1 MRYVIIFCLIY
12 SNYTTSPFLS
22 PACLAPPLLDKQCPK
37 ALVYSPYLRTVFIS
51 GASRGLGAI
60 IAKTFASNNYN
71 IIINYN
77 KSEHEAINL
86 KKDLESKYNIKCYL
100 YKCDV
105 SDELK
110 VKEMFLKIKDEI
122 GNIEC
127 VINNAGIS
135 LDNSLTDKTSDEF
148 MKVISV
154 NLLGTYLI
162 SKYSLKVLKKGC
174 IINVASNNVYVG
186 SYIESIDY
194 DASKAGVISLTHSL
208 ARFLAPNIRVNAV
221 APGWILTDMTK
232 DLDLNFKKCEE
243 DKILLKRFAEPEEIA
258 DAVYFLASN
267 EYVNDCI
274 LRIDGGIK

>member
-1 MRYVIIFCLIY
+1 M
-12 SNYTTSPFLS
+12 
-22 PACLAPPLLDKQCPK
+22 K
-37 ALVYSPYLRTVFIS
+37 TVFIS

-60 IAKTFASNNYN
+60 IAKIFASNNYN

-77 KSEHEAINL
+77 KSEHKAINL
-86 KKDLESKYNIKCYL
+86 KKDLESKYNIKCFL

-105 SDELK
+105 SNEFE
-110 VKEMFLKIKDEI
+110 VKDMFLRIKGEI
-122 GNIEC
+122 GNIDC

-135 LDNSLTDKTSDEF
+135 LDNSLIDKTYDEF

-162 SKYSLKVLKKGC
+162 SKYSLEVLKKGC
-174 IINVASNNVYVG
+174 IINVSSNNIYVG

-194 DASKAGVISLTHSL
+194 DASKAGVMSLTHSF
-208 ARFLAPNIRVNAV
+208 ARALAPNIRVNAV

-243 DKILLKRFAEPEEIA
+243 DKILLKRFGKSEEIA

-274 LRIDGGIK
+274 LRIDGGIR

>member
-1 MRYVIIFCLIY
+1 M
-12 SNYTTSPFLS
+12 
-22 PACLAPPLLDKQCPK
+22 K
-37 ALVYSPYLRTVFIS
+37 TVFIS

-77 KSEHEAINL
+77 KSEHKAINL
-86 KKDLESKYNIKCYL
+86 KKDLESKYNIKCFL

-105 SDELK
+105 SNEFE
-110 VKEMFLKIKDEI
+110 VKDMFLRIKGEI
-122 GNIEC
+122 GNIDC

-135 LDNSLTDKTSDEF
+135 LDNSLIDKTYVEF

-162 SKYSLKVLKKGC
+162 SKYSLEVLKKGC
-174 IINVASNNVYVG
+174 IINVSSNNIYEG

-232 DLDLNFKKCEE
+232 DLDLNFIKYEE
-243 DKILLKRFAEPEEIA
+243 DKILLKRFGKLEEIA

-274 LRIDGGIK
+274 LRIDGGIR

>member
-1 MRYVIIFCLIY
+1 M
-12 SNYTTSPFLS
+12 
-22 PACLAPPLLDKQCPK
+22 K
-37 ALVYSPYLRTVFIS
+37 TVFIS

-77 KSEHEAINL
+77 KSEHKAINL
-86 KKDLESKYNIKCYL
+86 KKDLESKYNIKCFL

-105 SDELK
+105 SNEFE
-110 VKEMFLKIKDEI
+110 VKDMFLRIKGEI
-122 GNIEC
+122 GNIDC

-135 LDNSLTDKTSDEF
+135 LDNSLIDKTSDEF

-162 SKYSLKVLKKGC
+162 SKYSLEVLKKGC
-174 IINVASNNVYVG
+174 IINVSSNNIYEG

-221 APGWILTDMTK
+221 VPGWILTDMTK
-232 DLDLNFKKCEE
+232 DLDLNFKKYEE
-243 DKILLKRFAEPEEIA
+243 DKILLKRFGKSEEIA

-274 LRIDGGIK
+274 LRIDGGIR

>member
-1 MRYVIIFCLIY
+1 M
-12 SNYTTSPFLS
+12 
-22 PACLAPPLLDKQCPK
+22 K
-37 ALVYSPYLRTVFIS
+37 TVFIS

-86 KKDLESKYNIKCYL
+86 KKDLESKYNIKCFL

-105 SDELK
+105 SNEFE
-110 VKEMFLKIKDEI
+110 VKDMFLKIKGEI
-122 GNIEC
+122 GNIDC

-135 LDNSLTDKTSDEF
+135 LDNNLIDKTADEF

-162 SKYSLKVLKKGC
+162 SKYSLEVLKKGC
-174 IINVASNNVYVG
+174 IINIASNNVYEG

-243 DKILLKRFAEPEEIA
+243 DKILLKRFGKSEEIA

-274 LRIDGGIK
+274 LRIDGGIR

>member
-1 MRYVIIFCLIY
+1 M
-12 SNYTTSPFLS
+12 
-22 PACLAPPLLDKQCPK
+22 K
-37 ALVYSPYLRTVFIS
+37 TVFIS
-51 GASRGLGAI
+51 GASRGLGAV

-77 KSEHEAINL
+77 KSEHKAINL
-86 KKDLESKYNIKCYL
+86 KKDLESKYNIKCFL

-105 SDELK
+105 SNEFE
-110 VKEMFLKIKDEI
+110 VKGMFLKIKGEI
-122 GNIEC
+122 GNIDC

-135 LDNSLTDKTSDEF
+135 LDNSLIDKTYVEF

-162 SKYSLKVLKKGC
+162 SKYSLEVLKKGC
-174 IINVASNNVYVG
+174 IINVSSNNIYVG

-221 APGWILTDMTK
+221 ASGWILTDMTK

-243 DKILLKRFAEPEEIA
+243 DKILLKRFGKPEEIA

-274 LRIDGGIK
+274 LRIDGGIR

>member
-1 MRYVIIFCLIY
+1 M
-12 SNYTTSPFLS
+12 
-22 PACLAPPLLDKQCPK
+22 K
-37 ALVYSPYLRTVFIS
+37 TVFIS

-77 KSEHEAINL
+77 KSEHKAINL
-86 KKDLESKYNIKCYL
+86 KKDLESKYNIKCFL

-105 SDELK
+105 SNEFE
-110 VKEMFLKIKDEI
+110 VKDMFLKIKGEI
-122 GNIEC
+122 GNIDC

-135 LDNSLTDKTSDEF
+135 LDNSLIDKTYVEF

-162 SKYSLKVLKKGC
+162 SKYSLEVLKKGC
-174 IINVASNNVYVG
+174 IINVSSNNIYVG

-243 DKILLKRFAEPEEIA
+243 NKILLKRFGKSEEIA

-274 LRIDGGIK
+274 LRIDGGLR

>member
-1 MRYVIIFCLIY
+1 M
-12 SNYTTSPFLS
+12 
-22 PACLAPPLLDKQCPK
+22 K
-37 ALVYSPYLRTVFIS
+37 TVFIS

-77 KSEHEAINL
+77 KSEHKAINL
-86 KKDLESKYNIKCYL
+86 KKDLESKYNIKCFL

-105 SDELK
+105 SNEFE
-110 VKEMFLKIKDEI
+110 VKDMFLRIKGEI
-122 GNIEC
+122 GNIDC

-135 LDNSLTDKTSDEF
+135 LDNSLIDKTSDEF

-162 SKYSLKVLKKGC
+162 SKYSLEVLKKGC
-174 IINVASNNVYVG
+174 IINVSSNNIYEG

-232 DLDLNFKKCEE
+232 DLDLNFKKYEE
-243 DKILLKRFAEPEEIA
+243 DKILLKRFGKSEEIA

-274 LRIDGGIK
+274 LRIDGGIR

>member
-1 MRYVIIFCLIY
+1 M
-12 SNYTTSPFLS
+12 
-22 PACLAPPLLDKQCPK
+22 K
-37 ALVYSPYLRTVFIS
+37 TVFIS

-77 KSEHEAINL
+77 KSEHKAINL
-86 KKDLESKYNIKCYL
+86 KKDLESKYNIKCFL

-105 SDELK
+105 SNEFE
-110 VKEMFLKIKDEI
+110 VKDMFLKIKGEI
-122 GNIEC
+122 GNIDC

-135 LDNSLTDKTSDEF
+135 LDNSLIDKTYDEF

-162 SKYSLKVLKKGC
+162 SKYSLEVLKKGC
-174 IINVASNNVYVG
+174 IINVSSNNIYEG

-221 APGWILTDMTK
+221 ASGWILTDMTK

-243 DKILLKRFAEPEEIA
+243 DKILLKRFGKPEEIA

-274 LRIDGGIK
+274 LRIDGGIR

>member
-1 MRYVIIFCLIY
+1 M
-12 SNYTTSPFLS
+12 
-22 PACLAPPLLDKQCPK
+22 K
-37 ALVYSPYLRTVFIS
+37 TVFIS

-110 VKEMFLKIKDEI
+110 VKEMFLKIKDEVGSI
-122 GNIEC
+122 DC

-135 LDNSLTDKTSDEF
+135 LDNSLTDKTYDEF

-154 NLLGTYLI
+154 NLLGTYLV
-162 SKYSLKVLKKGC
+162 SKYSLEVLRKGC
-174 IINVASNNVYVG
+174 IINIASNNVFVE

-243 DKILLKRFAEPEEIA
+243 DEILLKRFAEPEEIA
-258 DAVYFLASN
+258 DAVFFLASN

-274 LRIDGGIK
+274 LRIDGGIR

>member
-1 MRYVIIFCLIY
+1 M
-12 SNYTTSPFLS
+12 
-22 PACLAPPLLDKQCPK
+22 K
-37 ALVYSPYLRTVFIS
+37 TVFIS

-110 VKEMFLKIKDEI
+110 VKEMFLKIKDEVGSI
-122 GNIEC
+122 DC

-135 LDNSLTDKTSDEF
+135 LDNSLTDKTYDEF

-154 NLLGTYLI
+154 NLLGTYLV
-162 SKYSLKVLKKGC
+162 SKYSLEVLRKGC
-174 IINVASNNVYVG
+174 IINIASNNVFVE

-258 DAVYFLASN
+258 DAVFFLASN

>member
-1 MRYVIIFCLIY
+1 M
-12 SNYTTSPFLS
+12 
-22 PACLAPPLLDKQCPK
+22 K
-37 ALVYSPYLRTVFIS
+37 TVFIS

-77 KSEHEAINL
+77 KSEHKAINL
-86 KKDLESKYNIKCYL
+86 KKDLESKYNIKCFL

-105 SDELK
+105 SNEFE
-110 VKEMFLKIKDEI
+110 VKDIFLKIKGEI
-122 GNIEC
+122 GNIDC

-135 LDNSLTDKTSDEF
+135 LDNSLIDKTYDEF

-162 SKYSLKVLKKGC
+162 SKYSLEVLKKGC
-174 IINVASNNVYVG
+174 IINVSSNNIYVG

-221 APGWILTDMTK
+221 ASGWILTDMTK

-243 DKILLKRFAEPEEIA
+243 DKILLKRFGKPEEIA

-274 LRIDGGIK
+274 LRIDGGIR

>member
-1 MRYVIIFCLIY
+1 M
-12 SNYTTSPFLS
+12 
-22 PACLAPPLLDKQCPK
+22 K
-37 ALVYSPYLRTVFIS
+37 TVFIS

-77 KSEHEAINL
+77 KSEHKAINL
-86 KKDLESKYNIKCYL
+86 KKDLESKYNIKCFL

-105 SDELK
+105 SNEFE
-110 VKEMFLKIKDEI
+110 VKDMFLRIKGEI
-122 GNIEC
+122 GNIDC

-135 LDNSLTDKTSDEF
+135 LDNSLIDKTSDEF

-162 SKYSLKVLKKGC
+162 SKYSLEVLKKGC
-174 IINVASNNVYVG
+174 IINIASNNVYEG

-232 DLDLNFKKCEE
+232 DLDLNFIKYEE
-243 DKILLKRFAEPEEIA
+243 DKILLKRFGKSEEIA

-267 EYVNDCI
+267 EYVNECI
-274 LRIDGGIK
+274 LRIDGGIR

>member
-1 MRYVIIFCLIY
+1 M
-12 SNYTTSPFLS
+12 
-22 PACLAPPLLDKQCPK
+22 K
-37 ALVYSPYLRTVFIS
+37 TVFIS

-77 KSEHEAINL
+77 KSEHKAINL
-86 KKDLESKYNIKCYL
+86 KKDLESKYNIKCFL

-105 SDELK
+105 SNEFE
-110 VKEMFLKIKDEI
+110 VKDMFLKIKGEI
-122 GNIEC
+122 GNIDC

-135 LDNSLTDKTSDEF
+135 LDNSLIDKTSDEF

-162 SKYSLKVLKKGC
+162 SKYSLEVLKKGC
-174 IINVASNNVYVG
+174 IINVSSNNIYVG

-194 DASKAGVISLTHSL
+194 DALKAGVMSLTHSF
-208 ARFLAPNIRVNAV
+208 ARALAPNIRVNAV

-243 DKILLKRFAEPEEIA
+243 DKILLKRFGKSEEIA

-274 LRIDGGIK
+274 LRIDGGIR

>member
-1 MRYVIIFCLIY
+1 M
-12 SNYTTSPFLS
+12 
-22 PACLAPPLLDKQCPK
+22 K
-37 ALVYSPYLRTVFIS
+37 TVFIS

-77 KSEHEAINL
+77 KSEHKAINL
-86 KKDLESKYNIKCYL
+86 KKDLESKYNIKCFL

-105 SDELK
+105 SNEFE
-110 VKEMFLKIKDEI
+110 VKDMFLKIKGEI
-122 GNIEC
+122 GNIDC
-127 VINNAGIS
+127 VINNASIS
-135 LDNSLTDKTSDEF
+135 LDNSLIDKTYDEF

-162 SKYSLKVLKKGC
+162 SKYSLEVLKKGC
-174 IINVASNNVYVG
+174 IINVSSNNIYEG

-243 DKILLKRFAEPEEIA
+243 DKILLKRFGKLEEIA

-274 LRIDGGIK
+274 LRIDGGLR

>member
-1 MRYVIIFCLIY
+1 M
-12 SNYTTSPFLS
+12 
-22 PACLAPPLLDKQCPK
+22 K
-37 ALVYSPYLRTVFIS
+37 TVFIS

-77 KSEHEAINL
+77 KSEHKAINL
-86 KKDLESKYNIKCYL
+86 KKDLESKYNIKCFL

-105 SDELK
+105 SNEFE
-110 VKEMFLKIKDEI
+110 VKDMFLRIKGEI
-122 GNIEC
+122 GNIDC

-135 LDNSLTDKTSDEF
+135 LDNSLIDKTYVEF

-162 SKYSLKVLKKGC
+162 SKYSLEVLKKGC
-174 IINVASNNVYVG
+174 IINVSSNNIYVG

-232 DLDLNFKKCEE
+232 DLDLNFKKYEE
-243 DKILLKRFAEPEEIA
+243 DKILLKRFGKSEEIA

-274 LRIDGGIK
+274 LRIDGGIR

>member
-1 MRYVIIFCLIY
+1 M
-12 SNYTTSPFLS
+12 
-22 PACLAPPLLDKQCPK
+22 K
-37 ALVYSPYLRTVFIS
+37 TVFIS

-77 KSEHEAINL
+77 KSEHKAINL
-86 KKDLESKYNIKCYL
+86 KKDLESKYNIKCFL

-105 SDELK
+105 SNEFE
-110 VKEMFLKIKDEI
+110 VKDMFLRIKGEI
-122 GNIEC
+122 GNIDC

-135 LDNSLTDKTSDEF
+135 LDNSLIDKTSDEF

-162 SKYSLKVLKKGC
+162 SKYSLEVLKKGC
-174 IINVASNNVYVG
+174 IINVSSNNIYEG

-243 DKILLKRFAEPEEIA
+243 DKILLKRFGKLEEIA

-274 LRIDGGIK
+274 LRIDGGIR

>member
-1 MRYVIIFCLIY
+1 M
-12 SNYTTSPFLS
+12 
-22 PACLAPPLLDKQCPK
+22 K
-37 ALVYSPYLRTVFIS
+37 TVFIS

-110 VKEMFLKIKDEI
+110 VKEMFLKIKDEVGSI
-122 GNIEC
+122 DC

-135 LDNSLTDKTSDEF
+135 LDNSLTDKTYDEF

-154 NLLGTYLI
+154 NLLGTYLV
-162 SKYSLKVLKKGC
+162 SKYSLEVLRKGC
-174 IINVASNNVYVG
+174 IINIASNNVFVE

-243 DKILLKRFAEPEEIA
+243 DEILLKRFAEPEEIA
-258 DAVYFLASN
+258 DAVFFLASN

>member
-1 MRYVIIFCLIY
+1 M
-12 SNYTTSPFLS
+12 
-22 PACLAPPLLDKQCPK
+22 K
-37 ALVYSPYLRTVFIS
+37 TVFIS

-77 KSEHEAINL
+77 KSEHKAINL
-86 KKDLESKYNIKCYL
+86 KKDLESKYNIKCFL

-105 SDELK
+105 SNEFE
-110 VKEMFLKIKDEI
+110 VKDMFLRIKGEI
-122 GNIEC
+122 GNIDC

-135 LDNSLTDKTSDEF
+135 LDNSLIDKTSDEF

-162 SKYSLKVLKKGC
+162 SKYSLEVLKKGC
-174 IINVASNNVYVG
+174 IINVSSNNIYEG

-243 DKILLKRFAEPEEIA
+243 DKILLKRFGKPEEIA

-274 LRIDGGIK
+274 LRIDGGIR

>member
-1 MRYVIIFCLIY
+1 M
-12 SNYTTSPFLS
+12 
-22 PACLAPPLLDKQCPK
+22 K
-37 ALVYSPYLRTVFIS
+37 TVFIS
-51 GASRGLGAI
+51 GASRGLGAV

-71 IIINYN
+71 VIINYN
-77 KSEHEAINL
+77 NSEHEANDL
-86 KKDLESKYNIKCYL
+86 KKFLESNYKIKCFL

-105 SDELK
+105 SNEFE
-110 VKEMFLKIKDEI
+110 VKDMFLKIKGEI
-122 GNIEC
+122 GNIDC

-135 LDNSLTDKTSDEF
+135 LDNSLIDKTYDEF

-162 SKYSLKVLKKGC
+162 SKYSLEVLKKGC
-174 IINVASNNVYVG
+174 IINVSSNNIYEG

-232 DLDLNFKKCEE
+232 DLVLNFKKYEE
-243 DKILLKRFAEPEEIA
+243 DKILLKRFGKSEEIA

-274 LRIDGGIK
+274 LRIDGGIR

>member
-1 MRYVIIFCLIY
+1 M
-12 SNYTTSPFLS
+12 
-22 PACLAPPLLDKQCPK
+22 K
-37 ALVYSPYLRTVFIS
+37 TVFIS

-77 KSEHEAINL
+77 KSEHKAINL
-86 KKDLESKYNIKCYL
+86 KKDLESKYNIKCFL

-105 SDELK
+105 SNEFE
-110 VKEMFLKIKDEI
+110 VKDMFLRIKGEI
-122 GNIEC
+122 GNIDC

-135 LDNSLTDKTSDEF
+135 LDNSLIDKTYVEF

-162 SKYSLKVLKKGC
+162 SKYSLEVLKKGC
-174 IINVASNNVYVG
+174 IINVSSNNIYVG

-243 DKILLKRFAEPEEIA
+243 NKILLKRFGKPEEIA
-258 DAVYFLASN
+258 DAVYFFASN

-274 LRIDGGIK
+274 LRIDGGIR

>member
-1 MRYVIIFCLIY
+1 M
-12 SNYTTSPFLS
+12 
-22 PACLAPPLLDKQCPK
+22 K
-37 ALVYSPYLRTVFIS
+37 TVFIS

-77 KSEHEAINL
+77 KSEQEAIDL
-86 KKDLESKYNIKCYL
+86 KKVLENKYNIKCYL

-105 SDELK
+105 SNELE
-110 VKEMFLKIKDEI
+110 VKEMFLKIKAEV
-122 GNIEC
+122 GNIDC

-135 LDNSLTDKTSDEF
+135 LDNSLTDKTADEF

-162 SKYSLKVLKKGC
+162 SKYSLEVLKKGC
-174 IINVASNNVYVG
+174 IINVASNNYVG

-243 DKILLKRFAEPEEIA
+243 DKILLKRFGKSEEIA

>member
-1 MRYVIIFCLIY
+1 M
-12 SNYTTSPFLS
+12 
-22 PACLAPPLLDKQCPK
+22 K
-37 ALVYSPYLRTVFIS
+37 TVFIS
-51 GASRGLGAI
+51 GASRGLGAS
-60 IAKTFASNNYN
+60 IARVFASNKYN
-71 IIINYN
+71 VIINYN
-77 KSEHEAINL
+77 KSEVEANRL
-86 KKDLESKYNIKCYL
+86 KETLESEYNINCYV

-105 SDELK
+105 SNEEE
-110 VKEMFLKIKDEI
+110 VQEMFNKIKDEI
-122 GNIEC
+122 GNIDC
-127 VINNAGIS
+127 VVNNAGIS
-135 LDNSLTDKTSDEF
+135 LDNSLIDKTYVEF

-162 SKYSLKVLKKGC
+162 SKYSLEVLKKGC
-174 IINVASNNVYVG
+174 IINIASNNVYEE

-243 DKILLKRFAEPEEIA
+243 DKILLKRFGKSEEIA

-274 LRIDGGIK
+274 LRIDGGIR

>member
-1 MRYVIIFCLIY
+1 M
-12 SNYTTSPFLS
+12 
-22 PACLAPPLLDKQCPK
+22 K
-37 ALVYSPYLRTVFIS
+37 TVFIS

-77 KSEHEAINL
+77 KSEHKAINL
-86 KKDLESKYNIKCYL
+86 KKDLESKYNIKCFL

-105 SDELK
+105 SNEFE
-110 VKEMFLKIKDEI
+110 VKDMFLKIKGEI
-122 GNIEC
+122 GNIDC
-127 VINNAGIS
+127 VINNASIS
-135 LDNSLTDKTSDEF
+135 LDNSLIDKTYDEF

-162 SKYSLKVLKKGC
+162 SKYSLEVLKKGC
-174 IINVASNNVYVG
+174 IINVSSNNIYEG

-243 DKILLKRFAEPEEIA
+243 DKILLKRFGKLEEIA

-274 LRIDGGIK
+274 LRIDGGIR

>member
-1 MRYVIIFCLIY
+1 M
-12 SNYTTSPFLS
+12 
-22 PACLAPPLLDKQCPK
+22 K
-37 ALVYSPYLRTVFIS
+37 TVFIS
-51 GASRGLGAI
+51 GASRGLGAV

-77 KSEHEAINL
+77 KSEHKAINL
-86 KKDLESKYNIKCYL
+86 KKDLESKYNIKCFL

-105 SDELK
+105 SNEFE
-110 VKEMFLKIKDEI
+110 VKDMFLKIKGEI
-122 GNIEC
+122 GNIDC

-135 LDNSLTDKTSDEF
+135 LDNSLIDKTYDEF

-162 SKYSLKVLKKGC
+162 SKYSLEVLKKGC
-174 IINVASNNVYVG
+174 IINVSSNNIYEG

-221 APGWILTDMTK
+221 VPGWILTDMTK
-232 DLDLNFKKCEE
+232 DLDLNFKKYEE
-243 DKILLKRFAEPEEIA
+243 DKILLKRFGKSEEIA

-274 LRIDGGIK
+274 LRIDGGIR

>member
-1 MRYVIIFCLIY
+1 M
-12 SNYTTSPFLS
+12 
-22 PACLAPPLLDKQCPK
+22 K
-37 ALVYSPYLRTVFIS
+37 TVFIS

-60 IAKTFASNNYN
+60 IAKTFARNNYN

-77 KSEHEAINL
+77 KSEHKAINL
-86 KKDLESKYNIKCYL
+86 KKDLESKYNIKCFL

-105 SDELK
+105 SNEFE
-110 VKEMFLKIKDEI
+110 VKDMFLKIKGEI
-122 GNIEC
+122 GNIDC

-135 LDNSLTDKTSDEF
+135 LDNSLIDKTYDEF

-162 SKYSLKVLKKGC
+162 SKYSLEVLKKGC
-174 IINVASNNVYVG
+174 IINVSSNNIYVG

-194 DASKAGVISLTHSL
+194 YASKAGVISLTHSL

-221 APGWILTDMTK
+221 ASGWILTDMTK

-243 DKILLKRFAEPEEIA
+243 DKILLKRFGKPEEIA

-267 EYVNDCI
+267 EYVNDFKN
-274 LRIDGGIK
+274 RWRY

>member
-1 MRYVIIFCLIY
+1 M
-12 SNYTTSPFLS
+12 
-22 PACLAPPLLDKQCPK
+22 K
-37 ALVYSPYLRTVFIS
+37 TVFIS

-77 KSEHEAINL
+77 KSEHKAINL
-86 KKDLESKYNIKCYL
+86 KKDLESKYNIKCFL

-105 SDELK
+105 SNEFE
-110 VKEMFLKIKDEI
+110 VKDIFLKIKGEI
-122 GNIEC
+122 GNIDC

-135 LDNSLTDKTSDEF
+135 LDNSLIDKTCDEF

-162 SKYSLKVLKKGC
+162 SKYSLEVLKKGC
-174 IINVASNNVYVG
+174 IINIVSNNVYEG

-232 DLDLNFKKCEE
+232 DLDLNFIKYEE
-243 DKILLKRFAEPEEIA
+243 DKILLKRFGKSEEIA

-274 LRIDGGIK
+274 LRIDGGIR

>member
-1 MRYVIIFCLIY
+1 M
-12 SNYTTSPFLS
+12 
-22 PACLAPPLLDKQCPK
+22 K
-37 ALVYSPYLRTVFIS
+37 TVFIS

-77 KSEHEAINL
+77 KSEHKAINL
-86 KKDLESKYNIKCYL
+86 KKDLESKYNINCFL

-105 SDELK
+105 SNEFE
-110 VKEMFLKIKDEI
+110 VKDMFLRIKGEI
-122 GNIEC
+122 GNIDC

-135 LDNSLTDKTSDEF
+135 LDNSLIDKTYDEF

-162 SKYSLKVLKKGC
+162 SKYSLEVLKKGC
-174 IINVASNNVYVG
+174 IINVSSNNIYVG

-232 DLDLNFKKCEE
+232 DLDLNFKKYEE
-243 DKILLKRFAEPEEIA
+243 DKILLKRFGKSEEIA

-274 LRIDGGIK
+274 LRIDGGIR

>member
-1 MRYVIIFCLIY
+1 MKTVIVTGGAKGIGR
-12 SNYTTSPFLS
+12 
-22 PACLAPPLLDKQCPK
+22 A
-37 ALVYSPYLRTVFIS
+37 IS
-51 GASRGLGAI
+51 YEF
-60 IAKTFASNNYN
+60 AKSGYN
-71 IIINYN
+71 VIINYN
-77 KSEHEAINL
+77 KSEWEANRL
-86 KKDLESKYNIKCYL
+86 KEALESKYNIKCFL

-105 SDELK
+105 SNEFE
-110 VKEMFLKIKDEI
+110 VKDMFLRIKGEI
-122 GNIEC
+122 GNIDC

-135 LDNSLTDKTSDEF
+135 LDNSLIDKTYDEF

-162 SKYSLKVLKKGC
+162 SKYSLEVLKKGC
-174 IINVASNNVYVG
+174 IINIASNNVYEG

-221 APGWILTDMTK
+221 VPGWILTDMTK

-243 DKILLKRFAEPEEIA
+243 EKILLKRFGKPEEIA

-274 LRIDGGIK
+274 LRIDGGIR